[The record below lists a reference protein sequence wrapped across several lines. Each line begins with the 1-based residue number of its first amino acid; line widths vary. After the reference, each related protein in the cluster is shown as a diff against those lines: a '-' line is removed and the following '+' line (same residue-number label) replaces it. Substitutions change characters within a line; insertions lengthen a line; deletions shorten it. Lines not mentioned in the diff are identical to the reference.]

1 MRYQVFV
8 EEEEGSDT
16 GGDLGNFDQLD
27 EVWAFIQSR
36 LPTGVFSDR
45 RLVWV
50 KDREAK
56 GDVSFSM
63 TSALWAEH
71 CETPLA
77 FARCFKMFLAFKHD

>member
-8 EEEEGSDT
+8 EEEEGGD
-16 GGDLGNFDQLD
+16 GAGDLGNFDSLD
-27 EVWAFIQSR
+27 EVWEFIRSH

-50 KDREAK
+50 KDREAE
-56 GDVSFSM
+56 GNVSFSL
-63 TSALWAEH
+63 TAELWGEH

-77 FARCFKMFLAFKHD
+77 FARCFKMFLAFKPE